1 VDDGEWDG
9 TVFTMLYPDALVR
22 HLGIAVLDRIE
33 AAGFEPIAWHV
44 LWHRPED
51 LDSFYGRNITEVWHT
66 YLYRLVD
73 QLFALGPTVGMLVAD
88 RQPTAGPTC
97 YRRLVQAKGAS
108 DPARAA
114 PGTIRAD
121 LGSINKILSL
131 VHSSDG
137 RAESIEESTV
147 FAGPSG
153 FTRGQD
159 PGELRTLIALLQAGT
174 PPENRGY
181 REVLAGLRA
190 RTLAAAWEDVRGSAR
205 KKAAAILDEG
215 PAALARPG
223 GGERLSAL
231 LPDAHPLSGVLR
243 ADFTPQSPGPEPERA
258 ALTLAPFGVRLDD
271 WESLVL
277 ATSRRFWPRGAN
289 VG

>member
-1 VDDGEWDG
+1 MDDGEWDA
-9 TVFTMLYPDALVR
+9 TVFTMLYPDALAR
-22 HLGIAVLDRIE
+22 HLGTAVLDRIE
-33 AAGFEPIAWHV
+33 AAGFEPVAWRV

-51 LDSFYGRNITEVWHT
+51 LDLFYGRNIIEVWHT

-73 QLFALGPTVGMLVAD
+73 QLFGLGPTVGILVAA
-88 RQPTAGPTC
+88 RPPASGPAR
-97 YRRLVQAKGAS
+97 YRRLVQAKGSS

-114 PGTIRAD
+114 PGTIRGD

-137 RAESIEESTV
+137 KAESIEESAV
-147 FAGPSG
+147 FAGPGG
-153 FTRGQD
+153 FTRGED
-159 PGELRTLIALLQAGT
+159 PAELRTLIALLQAGT

-190 RTLAAAWEDVRGSAR
+190 KTLAAAWADVRGSAR
-205 KKAAAILDEG
+205 GKAGAILG
-215 PAALARPG
+215 AGQAALARPG
-223 GGERLSAL
+223 SGERLSAL
-231 LPDAHPLSGVLR
+231 LSDAHPLSAVLR
-243 ADFTPQSPGPEPERA
+243 ADFTPESPGPAPERA
-258 ALTLAPFGVRLDD
+258 ALTLAGFGVKLDD

>member
-1 VDDGEWDG
+1 
-9 TVFTMLYPDALVR
+9 MLYPDALAR

-33 AAGFEPIAWHV
+33 AAGFEPVAWRV

-51 LDSFYGRNITEVWHT
+51 LDSFYGRNIIEVWHT

-73 QLFALGPTVGMLVAD
+73 QLFSLGPTVGILVAA
-88 RQPTAGPTC
+88 RQPTAGSAS
-97 YRRLVQAKGAS
+97 YRRLVQAKGSS

-114 PGTIRAD
+114 PGTIRGD

-137 RAESIEESTV
+137 KAESIEESAV
-147 FAGPSG
+147 FAGPGG
-153 FTRGQD
+153 FTRGED

-181 REVLAGLRA
+181 REVLAGLRSK
-190 RTLAAAWEDVRGSAR
+190 TLAAAWEDVRGSAR
-205 KKAAAILDEG
+205 GKAGTILGEG
-215 PAALARPG
+215 QAALAMPG
-223 GGERLSAL
+223 SGERLSAL
-231 LPDAHPLSGVLR
+231 LSDAHPLSAVLR
-243 ADFTPQSPGPEPERA
+243 ADFTPESPGPDPERA
-258 ALTLAPFGVRLDD
+258 KLTLAAFGVRLDD